1 MRGGDV
7 VPRDKIIIFARATP
21 NITTQTHIDYFVE
34 GVNVNVLPSPLPD
47 VPLVET
53 CHSLHLW
60 IDPPVPSTGEP
71 SKILSATKHTV
82 DRNLSCIRPF
92 DIVRP
97 DSSYSSL
104 SNKN

>member
-1 MRGGDV
+1 M
-7 VPRDKIIIFARATP
+7 PSAEIISARALP

-34 GVNVNVLPSPLPD
+34 GVLVNVLPSPLPD

-53 CHSLHLW
+53 CHNLHWW
-60 IDPPVPSTGEP
+60 IDHPPENHQ
-71 SKILSATKHTV
+71 KYCLTV